1 MIEVPVWRETNAKRM
16 NVLLNHPL
24 IRPDIGDGDELV
36 DIGKAAANP
45 RNYLMMGESG
55 GIMLLCIAPGIY
67 ECHTAVHPNSRGKW
81 TMGLIASV
89 QKYMFTA
96 TDCYEIVTRVP
107 VGHIAALAAT
117 QACGMTRE
125 FTLPKAAVFRGE
137 IADIHVFGMRIQ
149 DWVPRA
155 PTLVERGRWFHQR
168 LESEAKRLGITEQM
182 HENDDLH
189 NRYVG
194 VAVEMAFAGQVAKG
208 ALTYN
213 RFAQMTRH
221 PVVSLV
227 SANQIKMDIG
237 VITFLDGD
245 IEVTL

>member
-1 MIEVPVWRETNAKRM
+1 MIEVPVWREADAKRM
-16 NVLLNHPL
+16 NALLNHPL
-24 IRPDIGDGDELV
+24 VRPDIGAGDEPV
-36 DIGKAAANP
+36 DIAASATDQ
-45 RNYLMMGESG
+45 RNYLMMGEHG
-55 GIMLLCIAPGIY
+55 GIMLFCLAPGIY
-67 ECHTAVHPNSRGKW
+67 ECHTAVHPSQRGKW

-89 QKYMFTA
+89 QKHMFTA

-125 FTLPKAAVFRGE
+125 FTLPQAAVFRGE
-137 IADIHVFGMRIQ
+137 LADIHVFGMRIQ

-155 PTLVERGRWFHQR
+155 PALVERGRWFHVR
-168 LESEAKRLGITEQM
+168 LESEAKRLGIREPM
-182 HENDDLH
+182 HGNDDLH

-194 VAVEMAFAGQVAKG
+194 AAVEMAFAGRVAKG

-237 VITFLDGD
+237 VITFRDGD
-245 IEVTL
+245 IEVSL